1 MLISRLSRKSFKVV
15 NLTMINHTQKP
26 IRLMKTV
33 AMDIKLYL
41 ATMISIQGLLRCIWE
56 RMLYIG
62 F

>member
-1 MLISRLSRKSFKVV
+1 
-15 NLTMINHTQKP
+15 MINHTQKP

-33 AMDIKLYL
+33 AMDKRVDVVM
-41 ATMISIQGLLRCIWE
+41 MISTQSLLRSAGE